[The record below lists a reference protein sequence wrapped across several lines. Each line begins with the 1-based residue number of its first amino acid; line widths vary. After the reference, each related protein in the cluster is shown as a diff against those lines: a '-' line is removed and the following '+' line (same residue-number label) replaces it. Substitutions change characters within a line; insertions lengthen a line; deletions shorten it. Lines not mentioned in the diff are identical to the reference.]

1 MVVLHSITRV
11 VLYFLNFHVS
21 LFSAIGKFSD
31 YILKYV
37 FQVVYYLSSLSG
49 MPVSCRFGL
58 FKYTSICQRLYS
70 LKKKNP
76 VLFIFA

>member
-21 LFSAIGKFSD
+21 LFISAIGKFSD

-37 FQVVYYLSSLSG
+37 FQVVYYLSFSLRNASK
-49 MPVSCRFGL
+49 L
-58 FKYTSICQRLYS
+58 
-70 LKKKNP
+70 
-76 VLFIFA
+76 

>member
-21 LFSAIGKFSD
+21 LFSAMGKFSD

-37 FQVVYYLSSLSG
+37 FQVVYYLSFSLRNASK
-49 MPVSCRFGL
+49 L
-58 FKYTSICQRLYS
+58 
-70 LKKKNP
+70 
-76 VLFIFA
+76 